1 MDQQCEI
8 QYPKQ
13 WLVIVQ
19 ITCRTGESLES
30 ACWRWRPVMG
40 DTLAIQSSG
49 DEGIVLRLYV
59 DSWSRRDDVEAA
71 EKEAL
76 KRYRLNV
83 GDNGDRVEVVETLRA
98 VGHGGSL

>member
-8 QYPKQ
+8 QHPKQ

-19 ITCRTGESLES
+19 ITVPYRESLES

-49 DEGIVLRLYV
+49 NEGVVLRMYV
-59 DSWSRRDDVEAA
+59 DSWSRSGDVEAA

-76 KRYRLNV
+76 KRYRLSA
-83 GDNGDRVEVVETLRA
+83 GDRDRVEVVETLQA
-98 VGHGGSL
+98 VGHDGSL

>member
-1 MDQQCEI
+1 MDQQCDI
-8 QYPKQ
+8 PKQ

-19 ITCRTGESLES
+19 ITCGTGESLES

-40 DTLAIQSSG
+40 DTLVIQSSG

-59 DSWSRRDDVEAA
+59 DSWSRKGDVEAA

-76 KRYRLNV
+76 KRYRLSV
-83 GDNGDRVEVVETLRA
+83 GDRDRVEVVETLQA
-98 VGHGGSL
+98 VGHDGSL